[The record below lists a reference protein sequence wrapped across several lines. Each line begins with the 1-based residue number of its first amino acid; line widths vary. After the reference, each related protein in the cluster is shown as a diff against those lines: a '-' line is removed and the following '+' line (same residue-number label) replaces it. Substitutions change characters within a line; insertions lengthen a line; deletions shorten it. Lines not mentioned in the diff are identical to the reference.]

1 MPRSRIMG
9 EPMSWWVMPT
19 TADIGFRAFSS
30 SPTGL
35 LREAALALQGIQMS
49 ERGAALLD
57 GHIRHVGEWAVAAPT
72 DDLERS
78 IVRWLEEVLYQG
90 YVEDRWLVESD
101 LVIEEDCLRA
111 QVLWVDARDVE
122 LEVEV
127 KAITL
132 HELRVCEVAEGE
144 VIEGVEGVPTFEGP
158 GWMAQVVLDI

>member
-1 MPRSRIMG
+1 
-9 EPMSWWVMPT
+9 MSWWVMPT

-30 SPTGL
+30 SPSGL

-49 ERGAALLD
+49 DRGAELLN
-57 GHIRHVGEWAVAAPT
+57 GHIRHVGEWAVAVPT
-72 DDLERS
+72 GDLERGL
-78 IVRWLEEVLYQG
+78 VRWLEEVLYQG
-90 YVEDRWLVESD
+90 SAEDRWLVESD
-101 LVIEEDCLRA
+101 PVIEEDYLRA

-132 HELRVCEVAEGE
+132 HDLAVREVAEGE
-144 VIEGVEGVPTFEGP
+144 IVEGVEGVPSFEGP

>member
-1 MPRSRIMG
+1 
-9 EPMSWWVMPT
+9 MPT

-30 SPTGL
+30 NPSDL

-49 ERGAALLD
+49 ERGAALLN
-57 GHIRHVGEWAVAAPT
+57 GHLRHVGEWAVTVPT
-72 DDLERS
+72 GDLERGL
-78 IVRWLEEVLYQG
+78 VRWLEEILYQG
-90 YVEDRWLVESD
+90 SVEDRWLVESD

-132 HELRVCEVAEGE
+132 HNLAVREVAEGE
-144 VIEGVEGVPTFEGP
+144 IVEGVEGVPSFEGP